1 MKENFKEKLIN
12 RWKAFM
18 EDPFANSLQ
27 FISLVMIYGALY
39 FIVATMFGI
48 YEEPKDDVLGVYIVV
63 YFGVM
68 LLLGV
73 IYSWLDNHYRE
84 WKEGKKKN
92 VAKPIKASENG
103 LPQNLEKSPYKKD
116 QDDQVMITKG
126 KKEKSLYQRL
136 QEMPYSNDRVGQSI
150 IIVRGRHV
158 IKPKSKSPKPGENKD
173 S

>member
-1 MKENFKEKLIN
+1 MKKNFKEKLISS
-12 RWKAFM
+12 WKAFM

-48 YEEPKDDVLGVYIVV
+48 YEEPKDDVLGVYIAA

-73 IYSWLDNHYRE
+73 IYIWLDNHYRE

-92 VAKPIKASENG
+92 AAKPSNASENRP
-103 LPQNLEKSPYKKD
+103 PQNLEKSSPWKD
-116 QDDQVMITKG
+116 QDDQVVVAKG

-136 QEMPYSNDRVGQSI
+136 RELPLSKDRVGQSF
-150 IIVRGRHV
+150 IIVRGGQV
-158 IKPKSKSPKPGENKD
+158 VKPGNGGDGGDEKD
-173 S
+173 G

>member
-92 VAKPIKASENG
+92 AAKPSNSSENR
-103 LPQNLEKSPYKKD
+103 PPKNLEKSSPWKD
-116 QDDQVMITKG
+116 QDDQVVVTND

-136 QEMPYSNDRVGQSI
+136 KEMPYSNDKVGQSFI
-150 IIVRGRHV
+150 IARGRHV